1 MKFSKKMMFGAVALM
16 MAASLVF
23 TGCRDEEGSA
33 AVNISWGNKGNTATV
48 LGTNDSDDFYARN
61 FSTMITKHVDYTATA
76 KWNKGNAGVIGVM
89 FGMSK
94 NADGTYNFGVV
105 GLGDTGGTNPR
116 YYVNHY
122 VNVDPVSMVGSASDF
137 TNKDGKPAWADGKD
151 CPWTDLK
158 GIKADQDG
166 NFTVAI
172 KVALMGESEGGDGY
186 YEVTLGT
193 ELEKDGKSIKAE
205 NIKGTKE
212 VGKTTKFTDN
222 DGNNVKYTSDAKG
235 AGCTQTDVGVYANV
249 YTGKSLAGTVAFS
262 NIRKYDDVADGE

>member
-33 AVNISWGNKGNTATV
+33 AVNISWGDNGNTATV
-48 LGTNDSDDFYARN
+48 LGTNDSDDAYART
-61 FSTMITKHVDYTATA
+61 FSTMRTKHIDYTATA
-76 KWNKGNAGVIGVM
+76 TWNKGNAGVIGVM
-89 FGMSK
+89 FGMTK
-94 NADGTYNFGVV
+94 NTDGTYNFGVV

-122 VNVDPVSMVGSASDF
+122 VNVDPLSMVGSANDF
-137 TNKDGKPAWADGKD
+137 LNKDGQKAHVDGD

-158 GIKADQDG
+158 GITADEDG

-172 KVALMGESEGGDGY
+172 IVALEGEEDKDGY
-186 YEVTLGT
+186 YKVTLGT
-193 ELEKDGKSIKAE
+193 ELEADGKSIKDE
-205 NIKGTKE
+205 NIKGIKE

-222 DGNNVKYTSDAKG
+222 GGNNVKNSATLSK
-235 AGCTQTDVGVYANV
+235 CSQTDVGVYANV
-249 YTGKSLAGTVAFS
+249 YTGKSLSAKVAFAD
-262 NIRKYDDVADGE
+262 IRKYDDVADGE

>member
-33 AVNISWGNKGNTATV
+33 AVNISWGNNGNTATV
-48 LGTNDSDDFYARN
+48 LGTNDSDDAYART
-61 FSTMITKHVDYTATA
+61 FSTMRTKHIDYTATA
-76 KWNKGNAGVIGVM
+76 TWNKGNAGVIGVM

-122 VNVDPVSMVGSASDF
+122 VNVDPVSMVGSANDF
-137 TNKDGKPAWADGKD
+137 LNKDGQKAYVDGD

-158 GIKADQDG
+158 GITADEDG

-172 KVALMGESEGGDGY
+172 IVALEGEEDKDGY
-186 YEVTLGT
+186 YKVTLGT
-193 ELEKDGKSIKAE
+193 ELEADGKSIKAE

-212 VGKTTKFTDN
+212 VGKTTKFTDK
-222 DGNNVKYTSDAKG
+222 DGNNVKNSATVSK
-235 AGCTQTDVGVYANV
+235 CSQTDVGVYANV
-249 YTGKSLAGTVAFS
+249 YTGKSLAGTVAFAD
-262 NIRKYDDVADGE
+262 IRKYDDVADGE

>member
-33 AVNISWGNKGNTATV
+33 AVNISWGGNTATV
-48 LGTNDSDDFYARN
+48 LGTNDSDDLYARN
-61 FSTMITKHVDYTATA
+61 FSTMRTEHIDYTATA
-76 KWNKGNAGVIGVM
+76 TWNKGNAGVIGVM

-137 TNKDGKPAWADGKD
+137 TNKEGKEAWVDD
-151 CPWTDLK
+151 NCPWKNLK
-158 GIKADQDG
+158 GITADEDG

-172 KVALMGESEGGDGY
+172 KVALKGKEGEDGY

-193 ELEKDGKSIKAE
+193 ELEEYGTIKAA
-205 NIKGTKE
+205 NKIASAE
-212 VGKTTKFTDN
+212 VGKTTKFTDK
-222 DGNNVKYTSDAKG
+222 DGNNVKNSETPSK
-235 AGCTQTDVGVYANV
+235 CTQTDVGVYANV
-249 YTGKSLAGTVAFS
+249 YTGKSLSAKVAFAD
-262 NIRKYDDVADGE
+262 IRKYDDVADGE

>member
-33 AVNISWGNKGNTATV
+33 AVNISWGDNGNTATV
-48 LGTNDSDDFYARN
+48 LGTNDSDDVYARN
-61 FSTMITKHVDYTATA
+61 FSTMRTKHIDYTATA
-76 KWNKGNAGVIGVM
+76 TWNKGNAGVIGVM

-94 NADGTYNFGVV
+94 NADETYNFGVV
-105 GLGDTGGTNPR
+105 GLSDTGGTNPR

-122 VNVDPVSMVGSASDF
+122 VNVDPLSMVGSASDF
-137 TNKDGKPAWADGKD
+137 TNKDGKAAWVDND
-151 CPWTDLK
+151 CPWKDLK
-158 GIKADQDG
+158 GITADEDG

-172 KVALMGESEGGDGY
+172 KVALKGGEGEDGY

-193 ELEKDGKSIKAE
+193 ELEADGKSIKDE

-212 VGKTTKFTDN
+212 VGKTTKFTDK
-222 DGNNVKYTSDAKG
+222 DGNNVKNSATLSK
-235 AGCTQTDVGVYANV
+235 CSQTDVGVYANV
-249 YTGKSLAGTVAFS
+249 YTGKSLSAKVAFAD
-262 NIRKYDDVADGE
+262 IRKYDDVADGE

>member
-33 AVNISWGNKGNTATV
+33 AVNISWGNNGNTATV
-48 LGTNDSDDFYARN
+48 LGTNDSDDAYART
-61 FSTMITKHVDYTATA
+61 FETMRTKHIDYTATA
-76 KWNKGNAGVIGVM
+76 TWNKGNAGVIGVM

-105 GLGDTGGTNPR
+105 GLSDAAGTNPR

-122 VNVDPVSMVGSASDF
+122 VNVDPLSMVGSASDF
-137 TNKDGKPAWADGKD
+137 TNKDGKAAWADGKD

-158 GIKADQDG
+158 GITADEDG

-172 KVALMGESEGGDGY
+172 IVALEGEEDKDGY

-193 ELEKDGKSIKAE
+193 ELEENGTIKPE
-205 NIKGTKE
+205 NKIVSTV
-212 VGKTTKFTDN
+212 VGKKTKFTDK
-222 DGNNVKYTSDAKG
+222 DGNNVKNSATLSK
-235 AGCTQTDVGVYANV
+235 CSQTDVGVYANV
-249 YTGKSLAGTVAFS
+249 YTGKSLAATVTFS

>member
-1 MKFSKKMMFGAVALM
+1 MMFGAVALM

-23 TGCRDEEGSA
+23 TGCRDEEGSSVVSINWDA
-33 AVNISWGNKGNTATV
+33 SGDIATV
-48 LGTNDSDDFYARN
+48 LGTNDSDDAYARN
-61 FSTMITKHVDYTATA
+61 FSTMRTNHVDYTATA
-76 KWNKGNAGVIGVM
+76 TWNKGNAGVIGVM
-89 FGMSK
+89 FGTSK

-105 GLGDTGGTNPR
+105 SLGDTGGTNPR

-137 TNKDGKPAWADGKD
+137 TNKDGKTAWADGKD
-151 CPWTDLK
+151 CKWIDLK
-158 GIKADQDG
+158 GITADEDG

-186 YEVTLGT
+186 YKVTLGT
-193 ELEKDGKSIKAE
+193 ELEEDGTIKDE
-205 NIKGTKE
+205 KGTKE

-222 DGNNVKYTSDAKG
+222 NGNNVKYTSDAKG

-249 YTGKSLAGTVAFS
+249 YTGKSLAATVTFS

>member
-33 AVNISWGNKGNTATV
+33 AVNISWGNDGNPATV
-48 LGTNDSDDFYARN
+48 LGTNDSDDAYARK
-61 FSTMITKHVDYTATA
+61 FETMRTKHIDYTATA
-76 KWNKGNAGVIGVM
+76 TWNKGNAGVIGVV
-89 FGMSK
+89 FGLSK

-122 VNVDPVSMVGSASDF
+122 VNVDPLTMAGSANDF
-137 TNKDGKPAWADGKD
+137 LNKDGQKAYVDGD
-151 CPWTDLK
+151 CDWITLK
-158 GIKADQDG
+158 GITADEDG

-186 YEVTLGT
+186 YKVTLGT
-193 ELEKDGKSIKAE
+193 ELEADGKSIKDE

-235 AGCTQTDVGVYANV
+235 AGCTQTEAGVYANV
-249 YTGKSLAGTVAFS
+249 YTGKSLAATVTFAD
-262 NIRKYDDVADGE
+262 IRKYDDVADGE

>member
-33 AVNISWGNKGNTATV
+33 AVNISWGNNGNTATV
-48 LGTNDSDDFYARN
+48 LGTNDSDDVYARN
-61 FSTMITKHVDYTATA
+61 FSTMRTKHIDYTATA
-76 KWNKGNAGVIGVM
+76 TWNKGNAGVIGVM

-94 NADGTYNFGVV
+94 NADETYNFGVV
-105 GLGDTGGTNPR
+105 GLSDTGGTNPR

-122 VNVDPVSMVGSASDF
+122 VNVDPLSMVGSASDF
-137 TNKDGKPAWADGKD
+137 TNKDGKAAWVDND
-151 CPWTDLK
+151 CPWKDLK
-158 GIKADQDG
+158 GITADEDG

-172 KVALMGESEGGDGY
+172 KVALKGEGEDGY

-193 ELEKDGKSIKAE
+193 ELEENGTIKPA
-205 NIKGTKE
+205 NKVDSKV

-222 DGNNVKYTSDAKG
+222 DGNNVKFSETPSK
-235 AGCTQTDVGVYANV
+235 CTQTEAAVYANV
-249 YTGKSLAGTVAFS
+249 YTGKSLAGTVTFS

>member
-33 AVNISWGNKGNTATV
+33 DVNISWSGNGNIATV
-48 LGTNDSDDFYARN
+48 FGTNDSDDLYARKYE
-61 FSTMITKHVDYTATA
+61 TMRTKHIDYTATA
-76 KWNKGNAGVIGVM
+76 TWNKGNAGVIGVM

-105 GLGDTGGTNPR
+105 GLSDAAGTNPR

-122 VNVDPVSMVGSASDF
+122 VNVDPLSMVGSATDF
-137 TNKDGKPAWADGKD
+137 INKEGKEAWVDDD
-151 CPWTDLK
+151 CSWIDLK
-158 GIKADQDG
+158 GITADENG

-172 KVALMGESEGGDGY
+172 IVALEGEEDKDGY
-186 YEVTLGT
+186 YKVTLGT
-193 ELEKDGKSIKAE
+193 ELEADGKSIKAE
-205 NIKGTKE
+205 NIKGIKE

-222 DGNNVKYTSDAKG
+222 GGNNVKNSATLSK
-235 AGCTQTDVGVYANV
+235 CSQTDVGVYANV
-249 YTGKSLAGTVAFS
+249 YTGKSLSAKVAFAD
-262 NIRKYDDVADGE
+262 IRKYDDVADGE

>member
-33 AVNISWGNKGNTATV
+33 DVNISWSGNGNIATV
-48 LGTNDSDDFYARN
+48 FGTNDSDDLYARKYE
-61 FSTMITKHVDYTATA
+61 TMRTKHIDYTATA
-76 KWNKGNAGVIGVM
+76 TWNKGNNGVIGVM

-105 GLGDTGGTNPR
+105 GLSDAAGTNPR

-122 VNVDPVSMVGSASDF
+122 VNVDPVSMVGSANDF
-137 TNKDGKPAWADGKD
+137 LNKEGKKAWVDED

-158 GIKADQDG
+158 GITADKDG

-172 KVALMGESEGGDGY
+172 IVALEGEEDKDGY
-186 YEVTLGT
+186 YKVTLGT
-193 ELEKDGKSIKAE
+193 ELEADGKSIKAE

-212 VGKTTKFTDN
+212 VGKTTKFTDK
-222 DGNNVKYTSDAKG
+222 DGKNVQNSATLSKCS
-235 AGCTQTDVGVYANV
+235 QTDVGVYANV
-249 YTGKSLAGTVAFS
+249 YNGRALSAKVAFAD
-262 NIRKYDDVADGE
+262 IRKYDDVADGE

>member
-33 AVNISWGNKGNTATV
+33 AVNISWGNKGKTATV
-48 LGTNDSDDFYARN
+48 LGTNDSDDLYARN
-61 FSTMITKHVDYTATA
+61 FSTMRTQHVDYTATA
-76 KWNKGNAGVIGVM
+76 TWNKGNAGVIGVM

-105 GLGDTGGTNPR
+105 SLGDTGGTNPR

-137 TNKDGKPAWADGKD
+137 TNKEGKEAWVDD
-151 CPWTDLK
+151 NCPWKDLK
-158 GIKADQDG
+158 GITADEDG

-172 KVALMGESEGGDGY
+172 IVALEGEEDKDGY
-186 YEVTLGT
+186 YKVTLGT
-193 ELEKDGKSIKAE
+193 ELEADGKSIKAE

-212 VGKTTKFTDN
+212 VGKKTKFTDK
-222 DGNNVKYTSDAKG
+222 DGRNVKYSGTDGKDS
-235 AGCTQTDVGVYANV
+235 TETDVGVYANV
-249 YTGKSLAGTVAFS
+249 YTGKSLSAKVAFAD
-262 NIRKYDDVADGE
+262 IRKYDDVADGE

>member
-33 AVNISWGNKGNTATV
+33 DVNISWSGNGNIATV
-48 LGTNDSDDFYARN
+48 LGTNDSDDAYARK
-61 FSTMITKHVDYTATA
+61 FVTMKTKHIDYTATA
-76 KWNKGNAGVIGVM
+76 TWNKGNAGVIGVV
-89 FGMSK
+89 FGLSK
-94 NADGTYNFGVV
+94 NEDGTYNFGVV
-105 GLGDTGGTNPR
+105 GLGDTAGTNPR

-122 VNVDPVSMVGSASDF
+122 VNVDPLSMVGSANDF
-137 TNKDGKPAWADGKD
+137 INKEGNKAYVDGD
-151 CPWTDLK
+151 CDWITLK
-158 GIKADQDG
+158 GITADEDG

-172 KVALMGESEGGDGY
+172 KVALKGEEGEDGY

-193 ELEKDGKSIKAE
+193 ALEENGTIKAE
-205 NIKGTKE
+205 NKMDSKV

-222 DGNNVKYTSDAKG
+222 DGNNVKFSDTPSK
-235 AGCTQTDVGVYANV
+235 CTQTEAGVYANV
-249 YTGKSLAGTVAFS
+249 YTGKSLAGTVTFS

>member
-23 TGCRDEEGSA
+23 TGCRDEEGSS
-33 AVNISWGNKGNTATV
+33 AVNISWVNKGNTATV

-61 FSTMITKHVDYTATA
+61 FSTMRTNHVDYTATA
-76 KWNKGNAGVIGVM
+76 TWNKGNAGVIGVM

-151 CPWTDLK
+151 CPWIDLK
-158 GIKADQDG
+158 GITADEDG

-172 KVALMGESEGGDGY
+172 KVALMGEGGDGY
-186 YEVTLGT
+186 YKVTLGT
-193 ELEKDGKSIKAE
+193 ELEEDGTIKDE
-205 NIKGTKE
+205 KGTKE

-249 YTGKSLAGTVAFS
+249 YTGKSLAATVTFS

>member
-33 AVNISWGNKGNTATV
+33 AVNISWGDNGNTATV
-48 LGTNDSDDFYARN
+48 LGTNDSDDAYART
-61 FSTMITKHVDYTATA
+61 FSTMRTKHIDYTATA
-76 KWNKGNAGVIGVM
+76 TWNKGNAGVIGVM

-122 VNVDPVSMVGSASDF
+122 VNVDPVSMVGSANDF
-137 TNKDGKPAWADGKD
+137 LNKEGNKAHVDGD

-158 GIKADQDG
+158 GITADEDG

-172 KVALMGESEGGDGY
+172 IVALEGEEDKDGY
-186 YEVTLGT
+186 YKVTLGT
-193 ELEKDGKSIKAE
+193 ELEADGKSIKDE

-212 VGKTTKFTDN
+212 VGKTTKFTDK
-222 DGNNVKYTSDAKG
+222 DGNNVKNSATLSK
-235 AGCTQTDVGVYANV
+235 CSQTDVGVYANV
-249 YTGKSLAGTVAFS
+249 YTGKSLSAKVAFAD
-262 NIRKYDDVADGE
+262 IRKYDDVADGE

>member
-33 AVNISWGNKGNTATV
+33 AVNISWGDNGNTATV
-48 LGTNDSDDFYARN
+48 LGTNDSDDLYARN
-61 FSTMITKHVDYTATA
+61 FSTMRTKHIDYTATA
-76 KWNKGNAGVIGVM
+76 TWNKGNAGVIGVM

-137 TNKDGKPAWADGKD
+137 TNKEGKEAWVDD
-151 CPWTDLK
+151 NCPWKDLK
-158 GIKADQDG
+158 GITADKDG

-172 KVALMGESEGGDGY
+172 KVALMGESEGGNGY
-186 YEVTLGT
+186 YKVTLGT
-193 ELEKDGKSIKAE
+193 ELEEDGTIKAE

-212 VGKTTKFTDN
+212 VGKTTKF
-222 DGNNVKYTSDAKG
+222 NVKYTSDAKG
-235 AGCTQTDVGVYANV
+235 AGCTQTDVGVYANI
-249 YTGKSLAGTVAFS
+249 YTGKSLSAKVAFAD
-262 NIRKYDDVADGE
+262 IRKYDDVADGE

>member
-61 FSTMITKHVDYTATA
+61 FSTMRTEHVDYTATA
-76 KWNKGNAGVIGVM
+76 TWNKGNAGVIGVM

-105 GLGDTGGTNPR
+105 GLSDAAGTNPR

-122 VNVDPVSMVGSASDF
+122 VNVDPLSMVGSATDF
-137 TNKDGKPAWADGKD
+137 INKEGKEAWVDGD
-151 CPWTDLK
+151 CDWITLK
-158 GIKADQDG
+158 GITADEDG

-186 YEVTLGT
+186 YKVTLGT
-193 ELEKDGKSIKAE
+193 ELEEDGTIKDE
-205 NIKGTKE
+205 KGTKE

-249 YTGKSLAGTVAFS
+249 YTGMSLAGTVAFS

>member
-33 AVNISWGNKGNTATV
+33 AVNISWGDNGNTATV
-48 LGTNDSDDFYARN
+48 LGTNDSDDAYART
-61 FSTMITKHVDYTATA
+61 FSTMRTKHIDYTATA
-76 KWNKGNAGVIGVM
+76 TWNKGNAGVIGVM

-94 NADGTYNFGVV
+94 NDDGTYNFGVV

-122 VNVDPVSMVGSASDF
+122 VNVDPVSMVGSANDF
-137 TNKDGKPAWADGKD
+137 LNKDGQKAYVDGD

-158 GIKADQDG
+158 GITADEDG

-172 KVALMGESEGGDGY
+172 IVALEGEEDKDGY
-186 YEVTLGT
+186 YKVTLGT
-193 ELEKDGKSIKAE
+193 ELEADGKSIKAE

-212 VGKTTKFTDN
+212 VGKTTKFTDK
-222 DGNNVKYTSDAKG
+222 DGNSVKNSETPSK
-235 AGCTQTDVGVYANV
+235 CTQTDVGVYANV
-249 YTGKSLAGTVAFS
+249 YNGRALSAKVAFAD
-262 NIRKYDDVADGE
+262 IRKYDDVADGE

>member
-33 AVNISWGNKGNTATV
+33 DVNISWSGNGNIATV
-48 LGTNDSDDFYARN
+48 FGTNDSDDLYARKYE
-61 FSTMITKHVDYTATA
+61 TMRTKHIDYTATA
-76 KWNKGNAGVIGVM
+76 TWNKGNNGVIGVM

-105 GLGDTGGTNPR
+105 GLSDAAGTNPR

-122 VNVDPVSMVGSASDF
+122 VNVDPLSMVGSATDF
-137 TNKDGKPAWADGKD
+137 INKEGKEAWVDDD
-151 CPWTDLK
+151 CSWIDLK
-158 GIKADQDG
+158 GITADEDG

-172 KVALMGESEGGDGY
+172 IVALEGEEDKDGY

-193 ELEKDGKSIKAE
+193 ELEADGKSIKAE

-212 VGKTTKFTDN
+212 VGKTTKFKDK
-222 DGNNVKYTSDAKG
+222 DGKYVKNSATVSK
-235 AGCTQTDVGVYANV
+235 CSETDVGVYANV
-249 YTGKSLAGTVAFS
+249 YNGRTLSAKVAFAD
-262 NIRKYDDVADGE
+262 IRKYDDVADGE

>member
-33 AVNISWGNKGNTATV
+33 AVNISWGDNGNTATV
-48 LGTNDSDDFYARN
+48 LGTNDSDDAYART
-61 FSTMITKHVDYTATA
+61 FSTMRTKHIDYTATA
-76 KWNKGNAGVIGVM
+76 TWNKGNAGVIGVM

-122 VNVDPVSMVGSASDF
+122 VNVDPVSMVGSANDF
-137 TNKDGKPAWADGKD
+137 TNKEGKKAWVDED

-158 GIKADQDG
+158 GITADKDG

-172 KVALMGESEGGDGY
+172 IVALEGEEGEDGY

-193 ELEKDGKSIKAE
+193 ALEEDGTIAAANK
-205 NIKGTKE
+205 KGTKE
-212 VGKTTKFTDN
+212 VGKTTKFTDK
-222 DGNNVKYTSDAKG
+222 DGNNVKFSETPSK
-235 AGCTQTDVGVYANV
+235 CTQTEAGVYANV
-249 YTGKSLAGTVAFS
+249 YTGKSLAATVAFS

>member
-33 AVNISWGNKGNTATV
+33 DVNISWSGNGNTATV
-48 LGTNDSDDFYARN
+48 LGTNDSDDAYART
-61 FSTMITKHVDYTATA
+61 FSTMRTKHIDYTATA
-76 KWNKGNAGVIGVM
+76 TWNKGNAGVIGVM

-122 VNVDPVSMVGSASDF
+122 VNVDPVSMVGSANDF
-137 TNKDGKPAWADGKD
+137 LNKDGQKAYVDGD

-158 GIKADQDG
+158 GITADEDG

-172 KVALMGESEGGDGY
+172 IVALEGEEDKDGY
-186 YEVTLGT
+186 YKVTLGT
-193 ELEKDGKSIKAE
+193 ELEADGKSIKDE

-222 DGNNVKYTSDAKG
+222 GGNNVKNSATLSK
-235 AGCTQTDVGVYANV
+235 CSQTDVGVYANV
-249 YTGKSLAGTVAFS
+249 YTGKSLSAKVAFAD
-262 NIRKYDDVADGE
+262 IRKYDDVADGE

>member
-1 MKFSKKMMFGAVALM
+1 MMFGAVALM

-33 AVNISWGNKGNTATV
+33 AVNISWGNKGKTATV
-48 LGTNDSDDFYARN
+48 LGTNDSDDLYARN
-61 FSTMITKHVDYTATA
+61 FSTMRTQHVDYTATA
-76 KWNKGNAGVIGVM
+76 TWNKGNAGVIGVM

-105 GLGDTGGTNPR
+105 SLGDTGGTNPR

-151 CPWTDLK
+151 CPWIDLK
-158 GIKADQDG
+158 GITADKDG

-186 YEVTLGT
+186 YKVTLGT
-193 ELEKDGKSIKAE
+193 ELEEDGKSIKAE

-249 YTGKSLAGTVAFS
+249 YTGKSLSAKVAFAD
-262 NIRKYDDVADGE
+262 IRKYDDVADGE

>member
-33 AVNISWGNKGNTATV
+33 DVNISWSGNGNIATV
-48 LGTNDSDDFYARN
+48 LGTNDSDDAYARK
-61 FSTMITKHVDYTATA
+61 FETMKTKHIDYTATA
-76 KWNKGNAGVIGVM
+76 TWNKGNAGVIGVV
-89 FGMSK
+89 FGLSK
-94 NADGTYNFGVV
+94 NDDGTYNFGVV

-122 VNVDPVSMVGSASDF
+122 VNVDPLSMVGSANDF
-137 TNKDGKPAWADGKD
+137 TNKEGKKAHVDGD
-151 CPWTDLK
+151 CPWNTLK
-158 GIKADQDG
+158 GITADEDG

-172 KVALMGESEGGDGY
+172 KVALEGEEGKDGY
-186 YEVTLGT
+186 YKVTLGT
-193 ELEKDGKSIKAE
+193 ELEADGKSIKAE

-222 DGNNVKYTSDAKG
+222 DGNNVKFSETPSK
-235 AGCTQTDVGVYANV
+235 CTQTEAGVYANV
-249 YTGKSLAGTVAFS
+249 YTGKSLAAKVAFAD
-262 NIRKYDDVADGE
+262 IRKYDDVADGE

>member
-33 AVNISWGNKGNTATV
+33 AVNISWGDNGNTATV
-48 LGTNDSDDFYARN
+48 LGTNDSDDVYARN
-61 FSTMITKHVDYTATA
+61 FSTMRTKHIDYTATA
-76 KWNKGNAGVIGVM
+76 TWNKGNAGVIGVM

-94 NADGTYNFGVV
+94 NADETYNFGVV
-105 GLGDTGGTNPR
+105 GLSDTGETNPR

-122 VNVDPVSMVGSASDF
+122 VNVDPLSMVGSASDF
-137 TNKDGKPAWADGKD
+137 TNKDGKAAWVDND
-151 CPWTDLK
+151 CPWKDLK
-158 GIKADQDG
+158 GITADEDG

-172 KVALMGESEGGDGY
+172 KVALKGEEGEDGY

-193 ELEKDGKSIKAE
+193 ELEADGKSIKDE

-212 VGKTTKFTDN
+212 VGKTTKFTDK
-222 DGNNVKYTSDAKG
+222 DGNNVKNSATLSK
-235 AGCTQTDVGVYANV
+235 CSQTDVGVYANV
-249 YTGKSLAGTVAFS
+249 YTGKSLSAKVAFAD
-262 NIRKYDDVADGE
+262 IRKYDDVADGE

>member
-33 AVNISWGNKGNTATV
+33 AVNISWGNNGKTATV

-61 FSTMITKHVDYTATA
+61 FSTMRTKHVDYTATA
-76 KWNKGNAGVIGVM
+76 TWNKGNAGVIGVM

-94 NADGTYNFGVV
+94 NDDGTYNFGVV
-105 GLGDTGGTNPR
+105 GLGDLGGTNPR

-137 TNKDGKPAWADGKD
+137 TNKDKKPAWADGKD
-151 CPWTDLK
+151 CPWINLE
-158 GIKADQDG
+158 GITADKDG

-186 YEVTLGT
+186 YKVTLGT
-193 ELEKDGKSIKAE
+193 ELEEDGTIKDE
-205 NIKGTKE
+205 KGTKE
-212 VGKTTKFTDN
+212 VGKTTKFTDK
-222 DGNNVKYTSDAKG
+222 DGNNVKNSATVSK
-235 AGCTQTDVGVYANV
+235 CSQTDVGVYANV
-249 YTGKSLAGTVAFS
+249 YNGRTLSAKVAFAD
-262 NIRKYDDVADGE
+262 IRKYDDVADGE

>member
-1 MKFSKKMMFGAVALM
+1 MMFGAVALM

-33 AVNISWGNKGNTATV
+33 AVNISWGDNGNTATV
-48 LGTNDSDDFYARN
+48 LGTNDSDDAYART
-61 FSTMITKHVDYTATA
+61 FSTMRTKHIDYTATA
-76 KWNKGNAGVIGVM
+76 TWNKGNAGVIGVM

-94 NADGTYNFGVV
+94 NEDGTYNFGVV

-151 CPWTDLK
+151 CQWINLK
-158 GIKADQDG
+158 GITADEDG

-172 KVALMGESEGGDGY
+172 IVALEGEEGKDGY

-193 ELEKDGKSIKAE
+193 ELEEDGTIKAA
-205 NIKGTKE
+205 NKIDSKV

-222 DGNNVKYTSDAKG
+222 DGTNVKYSETPSK
-235 AGCTQTDVGVYANV
+235 CTQTEAGVYANV
-249 YTGKSLAGTVAFS
+249 YTGKSLAATVTFS

>member
-23 TGCRDEEGSA
+23 TGCRDEEGSSD
-33 AVNISWGNKGNTATV
+33 VNISWGNNGNTATV
-48 LGTNDSDDFYARN
+48 LGTNDSDDAYART
-61 FSTMITKHVDYTATA
+61 FSTFKTKHIDYTATA
-76 KWNKGNAGVIGVM
+76 TWNKGNAGVIGVM

-94 NADGTYNFGVV
+94 NDDGTYNFGVV
-105 GLGDTGGTNPR
+105 GLGDTAGTNPR

-122 VNVDPVSMVGSASDF
+122 VNVDPLSMVGSANDF
-137 TNKDGKPAWADGKD
+137 INKEGNKAYVDGD
-151 CPWTDLK
+151 CDWITLK
-158 GIKADQDG
+158 GITADEDG

-172 KVALMGESEGGDGY
+172 KVALKGEEGEDGY

-193 ELEKDGKSIKAE
+193 ALEENGTIKAE
-205 NIKGTKE
+205 NKMDSKV

-222 DGNNVKYTSDAKG
+222 DGNNVKFSDTPSK
-235 AGCTQTDVGVYANV
+235 CTQTEAGVYANV
-249 YTGKSLAGTVAFS
+249 YTGKSLAGTVTFS